1 MSLPLERGLPK
12 LVPTKQAGQRWT
24 RIDAQ
29 HPGDNDGLEGEVTR
43 SKAEVGVTGNG
54 WLGMINGDI

>member
-1 MSLPLERGLPK
+1 MSPPSERGLLK
-12 LVPTKQAGQRWT
+12 LVPAKQAGQCWT

-54 WLGMINGDI
+54 QLGVINGDI